1 MVAPRVSDLGLLL
14 VLKLKQYFGPV
25 RYEPRRLILSVVQLG
40 FLGALAIPWGF
51 LVATVPAAAPLGG
64 AAASASTA
72 LSVFFALGL
81 LSAFNGGVTASPMEL
96 DFVVT
101 SPIRPRTYL
110 HASVLFQL
118 VVVQLTTLPL
128 LPLIVGFALGRGLP
142 AWWVAFAF
150 LGFEGFLMLAILA
163 SHTLGILVTTGGAG
177 AKALVVACVLLLFL
191 PVLSLVVP
199 FPRYQELPLP
209 STLYI
214 SSLVLLEGKPT
225 PFPWA
230 PLAFAAYLVAAYA
243 ALAWAATRNF
253 FPHMR
258 ANQALSFGGAVH
270 PGALR
275 GRLGPRRK
283 THRRTVGDLRP
294 GEGSLPRILLRLQLL
309 RLIRERGIVV
319 ALGSLLLVTLMPA
332 VLVGPSAAGPQLATS
347 MVLYTSLL
355 GPMLTVAWNG
365 SERPTLWIPLTAGP
379 AGRIYF
385 QALFVAFVL
394 ASLILPVPVL
404 ILRLILLGPPPAWQF
419 AALPLIALGSC
430 GLALVLA
437 LRTPMPV
444 GASPGLGPVG
454 MVVLPVVGSYLLSSP
469 ALLTDFVLRALGPL
483 ATAGIMAGYAVGV
496 ALGLWRAVGWLA
508 AHIQA

>member
-1 MVAPRVSDLGLLL
+1 MVGTPLSDLGLLL
-14 VLKLKQYFGPV
+14 ALKLKQYFGPV

-40 FLGALAIPWGF
+40 FLGALAVPWGF
-51 LVATVPAAAPLGG
+51 IVATAPEAAPLGG

-72 LSVFFALGL
+72 LSVFLALGL
-81 LSAFNGGVTASPMEL
+81 LTAFNGGVTASPMEL

-101 SPIRPRTYL
+101 SPVRPRTYL

-128 LPLIVGFALGRGLP
+128 LPLIVGFAMGRGLP
-142 AWWVAFAF
+142 AWWVGFAF
-150 LGFEGFLMLAILA
+150 LGFEGFLILAIMV
-163 SHTLGILVTTGGAG
+163 SHTLGILVTTGGRG
-177 AKALVVACVLLLFL
+177 AKALVVACILVLFL
-191 PVLSLVVP
+191 PVLGLIVP

-209 STLYI
+209 STLYV
-214 SSLVLLEGKPT
+214 STLVLLEGKPT

-230 PLAFAAYLVAAYA
+230 PLGFAAYLFGAYG
-243 ALAWAATRNF
+243 ALAWAAARNF

-258 ANQALSFGGAVH
+258 ANQALSFGEAVH

-275 GRLGPRRK
+275 ERLGSRRR
-283 THRRTVGDLRP
+283 THRRTLGDLRP
-294 GEGSLPRILLRLQLL
+294 AEGSLPRILLRLQLL
-309 RLIRERGIVV
+309 RLIRERGIAV

-332 VLVGPSAAGPQLATS
+332 VLVGPSAAGPQLVTS

-379 AGRIYF
+379 GGRTYF

-394 ASLILPVPVL
+394 ASLVLPVPVL

-419 AALPLIALGSC
+419 AALPLIALASC
-430 GLALVLA
+430 GLALVIA
-437 LRTPMPV
+437 LRKPMPV
-444 GASPGLGPVG
+444 GASPGLGPMG
-454 MVVLPVVGSYLLSSP
+454 TVVLPVVGSYLLSAP
-469 ALLTDFVLRALGPL
+469 ALLTDLVLRSLGPF
-483 ATAGIMAGYAVGV
+483 ATAGIMAGYAAGV
-496 ALGLWRAVGWLA
+496 ALGLWRAVGWVA
-508 AHIQA
+508 AHIRA